1 MSFHSPPAVFVRH
14 VQIKTTD
21 LGRSLAF
28 YRDILGFRLLEQ
40 DERTALLTADGK
52 TSLVSLVQ
60 PDDVI
65 TKPPGTVG
73 LYHLALLLPNR
84 SDLAALVTHLSAQG
98 VRFGASNH
106 LVSEAIYF
114 QDPDGIGIEVYT
126 DTDPTTWKWSNAG
139 VAMDTLPLDFDSLL
153 DASQGPWHGFPQ
165 DTIIGHI
172 HLQVSKL
179 APAEIFYT
187 QGLGFEV
194 AARYGAGARFLST
207 EKYHHHI
214 AFNTWL
220 GEGAPQAPRNSAG
233 LDFFTLAFPDER
245 KLEETVG
252 RLKTLGW
259 EAKKAG
265 TACTIEDPSGNTILL
280 TA

>member
-126 DTDPTTWKWSNAG
+126 DTDPTTWK
-139 VAMDTLPLDFDSLL
+139 
-153 DASQGPWHGFPQ
+153 
-165 DTIIGHI
+165 
-172 HLQVSKL
+172 
-179 APAEIFYT
+179 
-187 QGLGFEV
+187 
-194 AARYGAGARFLST
+194 
-207 EKYHHHI
+207 
-214 AFNTWL
+214 
-220 GEGAPQAPRNSAG
+220 
-233 LDFFTLAFPDER
+233 
-245 KLEETVG
+245 
-252 RLKTLGW
+252 
-259 EAKKAG
+259 
-265 TACTIEDPSGNTILL
+265 
-280 TA
+280 